1 MGKSIHNILYT
12 ISIPVNSLGSV
23 IEPSPRLVLY
33 FIAPVPRLDFSFHAS
48 HSYPACS
55 FLLFIPPLVPH
66 VETCS
71 RAASV
76 ARLSLFTSRLTSH
89 ILMYSE
95 FLDSNILKEILVW
108 YIYHHVLKNKK

>member
-23 IEPSPRLVLY
+23 IEPSPRFVLY

-95 FLDSNILKEILVW
+95 FLDSNILKEYLAGMV
-108 YIYHHVLKNKK
+108 YI